1 MQIANGETAVG
12 LEVDATHVHTNSDPA
27 AEPDHETAT
36 SNSETEINGETS
48 EATPALEVEQ
58 DEKPAR
64 KSSNASASSH
74 HSDVHQPAVE
84 PVEAAE
90 TPVEDVTA
98 QENGGSVHEESNDH
112 SEAISSSI
120 KSAASAEDSD
130 EPNGH
135 DTTANGSNG
144 IEEASKQHSESI
156 SSSIRAA
163 LSAAAEDNDDEEEKP
178 ASKHST
184 PAASPRQPAETPVE
198 SNGVHSHDEEAPVVA
213 GNGADAATD
222 SSASTHVH
230 TESDAEPKE
239 TSRYTSHRAERS
251 RTSETE
257 EVAAAPSRPA
267 RQRPERRPISRVSSS
282 SSSSSGSVNF
292 EDHKRDLSSVSDEKL
307 PRSSYVRL
315 TLSNTHFLIFIAF

>member
-1 MQIANGETAVG
+1 MQIGNGETAVG

-27 AEPDHETAT
+27 AEPDHETGT
-36 SNSETEINGETS
+36 SNSETEINGQTS

-84 PVEAAE
+84 PVEDAE
-90 TPVEDVTA
+90 TPVEDVPA

-112 SEAISSSI
+112 SEAISSSN
-120 KSAASAEDSD
+120 KDSASAEASD

-144 IEEASKQHSESI
+144 VHEHSKEHSESI

-163 LSAAAEDNDDEEEKP
+163 LVAAAEDNDDDEEKP
-178 ASKHST
+178 ASKRTT
-184 PAASPRQPAETPVE
+184 PAASPRQPLE
-198 SNGVHSHDEEAPVVA
+198 SSEEANGHHEEVPVA
-213 GNGADAATD
+213 GDGADAAVD
-222 SSASTHVH
+222 STADSTASTHAH
-230 TESDAEPKE
+230 TESEPETKE

-292 EDHKRDLSSVSDEKL
+292 EEHKRELSSDLDEKL
-307 PRSSYVRL
+307 PRSSYVRNL
-315 TLSNTHFLIFIAF
+315 TSFSHLPITIEL